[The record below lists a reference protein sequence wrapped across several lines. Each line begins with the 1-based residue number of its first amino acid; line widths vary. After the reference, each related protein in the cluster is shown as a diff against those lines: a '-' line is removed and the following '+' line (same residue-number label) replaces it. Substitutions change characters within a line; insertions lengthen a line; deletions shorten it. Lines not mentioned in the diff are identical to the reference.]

1 MPIIN
6 NSLDK
11 VMNLVVD
18 AVTESGKKFSQID
31 KASILAF
38 LQNQGVPNN
47 KLDTMYEKL
56 TKFYKGDKPEMVQGS
71 VSMNTKPAVVDY
83 ADTSHN
89 DVKVRQPRKSVFSD
103 IKKIAG

>member
-1 MPIIN
+1 MPTLKDLN
-6 NSLDK
+6 PMDK
-11 VMNLVVD
+11 VMNLVID
-18 AVTESGKKFSQID
+18 AVTASGKKFSQID

-38 LQNQGVPNN
+38 LQNQGVSKNN
-47 KLDTMYEKL
+47 LESMYEKL
-56 TKFYKGDKPEMVQGS
+56 TSFYKSDKQTGS